1 MVSIHLRSDHCY
13 LRTERRP
20 RIKGVR
26 CTQNNL
32 LNSAKLCRGSVIPFD
47 PASIGLEIT
56 AMEADMAAPGFWD
69 DRKRATDI
77 SQQVERRR
85 SSLQRFQ
92 RLSEELDDIDILHQM
107 ALEASDDAEL
117 SALEPRLKELK
128 RVIRE
133 YRIEL
138 TFSGEYD
145 AGDCYLSI
153 NAGAGGTDSQDWAEM
168 LLRMYGRYC
177 ERKGWNA
184 ALLEVSPGDTA
195 GIRSAMF
202 EVKGT
207 YAYGNLKGEQ
217 GVHRLVRIS
226 PFDSAHRRHTSFAAV
241 SIIPV
246 VEEATLDIDPKD
258 LRIDTYRASGAGGQH
273 VNVTDSAVRI
283 THLPTGI
290 AVSCQNER
298 SQHQNKDTAMRI
310 LSARLN
316 EILRQ
321 QQAQRLEEIQG
332 ELKSN
337 EWGSQIRSYVLHPY
351 QMVKDHRTNH
361 ETGNVDAVLDGDITR
376 FVEAFLE
383 HSSNP
388 SD

>member
-1 MVSIHLRSDHCY
+1 M
-13 LRTERRP
+13 
-20 RIKGVR
+20 
-26 CTQNNL
+26 
-32 LNSAKLCRGSVIPFD
+32 IPFD
-47 PASIGLEIT
+47 TASIEAEIAGLE
-56 AMEADMAAPGFWD
+56 AEMVAPGFWD
-69 DRKRATDI
+69 DRKRAANI
-77 SQQVERRR
+77 SRQVERKR
-85 SSLQRFQ
+85 SSVQRFR
-92 RLSEELDDIDILHQM
+92 RLSDELDDVEVLHQM

-117 SALEPRLKELK
+117 ASLEPRLSAIERLL
-128 RVIRE
+128 RE

-168 LLRMYGRYC
+168 LLRLFGRFC
-177 ERKGWNA
+177 ERKGWKA
-184 ALLEVSPGDTA
+184 DLLEISPGDTA
-195 GIRSAMF
+195 GIRSAML
-202 EVKGT
+202 EVKGA
-207 YAYGNLKGEQ
+207 YSYGNLKGEQ
-217 GVHRLVRIS
+217 GVHRLVRLS

-246 VEEATLDIDPKD
+246 VEETTFNIDPKD

-298 SQHQNKDTAMRI
+298 SQHQNKDNAMRV
-310 LSARLN
+310 LTARLN
-316 EILRQ
+316 EVLHQ
-321 QQAQRLEEIQG
+321 QQAEQLEEIQG
-332 ELKSN
+332 ELKDN

-361 ETGNVDAVLDGDITR
+361 ETGNTDAVLDGDING

-383 HSSNP
+383 QSSNFTGK
-388 SD
+388 